1 MPARRALFDRWTL
14 GFVLLSV
21 ALVWVRIVALRLSPL
36 DLHFDEAQYWAW
48 SQSFEL
54 GYFSKP
60 PLIAWV
66 IAATTA
72 LVGDAEWG
80 VRLAAPIAHGLGAL
94 ALYALGRNLYGA
106 AAGFWAGL
114 TWLLLPAVSLSSFV
128 MSTDALVL
136 PLWSFALL
144 ALWRLVATRSW
155 FWAVLLGVAVGA
167 GALAKYAMLYFPL
180 CALLAT
186 WWAKPVREALLGP
199 RGIVAALI
207 ALAILSPNL
216 YWNFTHGFETV
227 AHTASNASLT
237 SDLFHPGEM
246 LEFALNQG
254 LVIGPIFLVLF
265 VWLLSRAARHG
276 STLQDADRF
285 LLAFV
290 IPPLAVILVQAFLS
304 RANANWAAAA
314 YPAAV
319 VWLCGNLIATKAMR
333 RWLAGATFAN
343 VLLGA
348 LFISTTVDPAIPS
361 QVVTA
366 FNNLTGLHVR
376 TPRGQREATHWEE
389 TAREIAIRARGEPGE
404 APFTAV
410 LVDHRAAYFELAY
423 YWRHA
428 RRSGAP
434 LPPVR
439 MWLLTDAARNSA
451 EAGDPMRPEEGAR
464 VLVVHMTPKYLPL
477 VAGDFTVFRAVEHLS
492 VPLDGGATRE
502 LDISVGESF
511 APAVRDEA
519 YLLRVRE
526 LN

>member
-1 MPARRALFDRWTL
+1 L

-21 ALVWVRIVALRLSPL
+21 ALVWLRIVALRLSPL
-36 DLHFDEAQYWAW
+36 NLHFDEAQYWAW
-48 SQSFEL
+48 SRSFEL

-60 PLIAWV
+60 PLIAWL

-80 VRLAAPIAHGLGAL
+80 IRLAAPIAHGLGAL

-186 WWAKPVREALLGP
+186 WWSKPAREALLGS
-199 RGIVAALI
+199 RGIVAGVV

-237 SDLFHPGEM
+237 SDLLHPGEM
-246 LEFALNQG
+246 LEFVLNQG
-254 LVIGPIFLVLF
+254 LVIGPLLFVLF
-265 VWLLSRAARHG
+265 LWLLFRTGGRV
-276 STLQDADRF
+276 STLADADRF

-290 IPPLAVILVQAFLS
+290 LPPLAIILLQAFLS

-314 YPAAV
+314 YPAAA
-319 VWLCGNLIATKAMR
+319 VWICGNFIATNAMR
-333 RWLAGATFAN
+333 RWLAGATFIN

-348 LFISTTVDPAIPS
+348 LVIVMTAQPALIADINAP
-361 QVVTA
+361 
-366 FNNLTGLHVR
+366 
-376 TPRGQREATHWEE
+376 TPRGLREATNWSE
-389 TAREIAIRARGEPGE
+389 TAQQIALRARGEPGE

-464 VLVVHMTPKYLPL
+464 VLVVHATPKYLPL
-477 VAGDFTVFRAVEHLS
+477 VAGDFTVFRTVEHLS
-492 VPLDGGATRE
+492 IPLDGGATRE

-511 APAVRDEA
+511 APAPRDEA
-519 YLLRVRE
+519 FMERVRE

>member
-14 GFVLLSV
+14 GFVLLT
-21 ALVWVRIVALRLSPL
+21 AGLVWLRIVTLRLSPL

-48 SQSFEL
+48 SRSFEL

-60 PLIAWV
+60 PLIAWA

-72 LVGDAEWG
+72 LFGDSEWA
-80 VRLAAPIAHGLGAL
+80 VRLSAPIAHGLGGL
-94 ALYALGRNLYGA
+94 ALYVLGRNLYGA

-128 MSTDALVL
+128 ISTDALVL

-155 FWAVLLGVAVGA
+155 FWAVMLGVAVGA

-199 RGIVAALI
+199 RGIVAAVI

-246 LEFALNQG
+246 LEFILNQG
-254 LVIGPIFLVLF
+254 LVIGPIFLLLF
-265 VWLLSRAARHG
+265 SWLLSRAARRG

-290 IPPLAVILVQAFLS
+290 IPPLVIILVQAFLS

-314 YPAAV
+314 YPAAM
-319 VWLCGNLIATKAMR
+319 VWLAGNFIATKAMR
-333 RWLAGATFAN
+333 RWLAGATLVN
-343 VLLGA
+343 VLLGG
-348 LFISTTVDPAIPS
+348 LFVAMMIQPSIPS
-361 QVVTA
+361 EVVTS
-366 FNNLTGLHVR
+366 FNSFTGLHVR
-376 TPRGQREATHWEE
+376 TPRGQREATNWEE
-389 TAREIAIRARGEPGE
+389 TAQLIALRARGEPGE
-404 APFTAV
+404 APFTTV

-428 RRSGAP
+428 RRSGTP

-439 MWLLTDAARNSA
+439 MWVLSDAARNSA

-464 VLVVHMTPKYLPL
+464 VLVVHATPKYMPL
-477 VAGDFTVFRAVEHLS
+477 VAGDFTVFRTVEHLS
-492 VPLDGGATRE
+492 VPLDGGAQRE
-502 LDISVGESF
+502 LDISVGEGF
-511 APAVRDEA
+511 APAPRDA
-519 YLLRVRE
+519 DFLLRVRE